1 MNNKENRKGDVFEVD
16 AIMAKRIVNGKTQ
29 FLVKWKNYPESANT
43 WERESNIFSS
53 ELIAEFESREY
64 QKRKRKIDES
74 IASEPITKRP
84 RNQEVSILSISF
96 TYIH

>member
-1 MNNKENRKGDVFEVD
+1 MNEKVNRKDDVFEVD

-43 WERESNIFSS
+43 WEKECHIFSS
-53 ELIAEFESREY
+53 ELIAEFESREH

-74 IASEPITKRP
+74 VASEPITKRP
-84 RNQEVSILSISF
+84 RNQEVSIFNILF
-96 TYIH
+96 T